1 MFIKVNTLKII
12 IYKAMG
18 VKNSLFTFV
27 NTTIKAVHSLRNV
40 ELLEAVKGEPFFS
53 SLCVKETDR
62 RISGLQSD

>member
-1 MFIKVNTLKII
+1 
-12 IYKAMG
+12 MG